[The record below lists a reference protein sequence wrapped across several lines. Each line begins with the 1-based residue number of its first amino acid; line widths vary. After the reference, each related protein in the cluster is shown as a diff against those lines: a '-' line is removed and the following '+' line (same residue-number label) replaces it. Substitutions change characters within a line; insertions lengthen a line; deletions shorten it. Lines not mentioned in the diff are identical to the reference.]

1 MKAYFTRDS
10 VCAGDDGDAP
20 HAREIDVPGPFD
32 AAGLLRA
39 VLAAEKLPSIAGG
52 QATWCVAS
60 GVPLAVVAQ
69 QWPEPRML
77 SFLPPKLG
85 DLDTDGETVRLHFSY
100 FAQRDPEVVFDVLQ
114 RLQLRAE

>member
-32 AAGLLRA
+32 AATLVRA
-39 VLAAEKLPSIAGG
+39 VVAAANLPSITGG

-60 GVPLAVVAQ
+60 LVPLAVVAQ
-69 QWPEPRML
+69 QWAEPRMV
-77 SFLPPKLG
+77 SFFPPKLG

-100 FAQRDPEVVFDVLQ
+100 FAQCDPEAVYDELH
-114 RLQLRAE
+114 RLRLRAT